1 MSVFAAFV
9 WPPIQIDYGK
19 NRIQGKYY
27 FFALV
32 IRRVICLW
40 QKAHLEEKN
49 VPPTVLAK
57 NWQMTQLMTKK
68 QVTPALLR
76 RKHIF
81 FF

>member
-32 IRRVICLW
+32 IRRVICQW

-49 VPPTVLAK
+49 VPFIELAK
-57 NWQMTQLMTKK
+57 NLQMTHLMTKK
-68 QVTPALLR
+68 ASNTYNE
-76 RKHIF
+76 KKKYWT
-81 FF
+81 